1 MQTPYAFDGIADP
14 PSFTCIVHTV
24 FEEGI
29 KYAIRDQNLIY
40 ISISMSTL
48 FQNRDTNNFC
58 KWPKI
63 TNWYPFYYEDAN
75 FKFIHYAG

>member
-58 KWPKI
+58 K
-63 TNWYPFYYEDAN
+63 
-75 FKFIHYAG
+75 